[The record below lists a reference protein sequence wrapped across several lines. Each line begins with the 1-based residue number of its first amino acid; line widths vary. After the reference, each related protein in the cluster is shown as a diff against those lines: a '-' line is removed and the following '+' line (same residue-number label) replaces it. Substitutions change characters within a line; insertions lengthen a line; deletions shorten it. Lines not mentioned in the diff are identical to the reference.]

1 MANKILNSGLFN
13 EQAYL
18 ARYPDVAAGW
28 KGTAEEHFLQYGANE
43 GRIGNTNFDVT
54 YLRSTYADLSGMTA
68 AQLYTWYNQYGYA
81 ENRVTSSALASFD
94 AAKYLAD
101 NADLGKG
108 GVTANS
114 ALAHYLMFGVT
125 EGRAAYNTSG
135 VAYTVANG
143 TVSTGTGGNEAGKET
158 VLTTAQDI
166 LTGTA
171 GADTF
176 RAVAGAATGTQ
187 DQTTLNSS
195 DIIDGAAGADT
206 IVVNMTGSNYTGGA
220 RLKNIE
226 TLQIGSNLAT
236 ATFDYNINQGSNE
249 ITDVTKIVYDQINSG
264 ESLRVVNILKTND
277 VIPTLAWTNEANS
290 SAGNVQADFRTSAVE
305 GTSTTLNV
313 QLNNVLG
320 GVLDIGAGVETLN
333 INSGGTSTLG
343 NTLNVS
349 NRDDNGAATNVDI
362 LSAGSSATSL
372 TEGGNDDGS
381 LKKVV
386 VTGDKAFG
394 KLATVVTDTTNTN
407 FGLVNRTAGGAD
419 DLGRDTTS
427 TAANL
432 VSLAATV
439 TELDA
444 SAATGDTNIRFTS
457 RVDAAEVNV
466 TYKGGKGNDYVEF
479 QQGNVSATGGDGNDT
494 FAFINTQ
501 NNSTL
506 TTADSIVGG
515 AGTDTIQV
523 GVNGVGAYNLDTTE
537 FNNKSGIDVLDLRGA
552 TNVVRLADA
561 FVGAADAGL
570 VVRTDKIVQTSDTN
584 TANSSTAT
592 TNNALENNSTNTVT
606 LTALAANRA
615 IEFIGGSGSDRIV
628 VNEVSLNSNVKLDGG
643 TNLTTTGRFDT
654 ITVQDSA
661 VLSRGDLA
669 QVKNFEGI
677 VLVKSDVNS
686 ARQYTIE
693 VTEAF
698 LNNNSGQNKTLQIGT
713 IAAANQNA
721 LTAGDT
727 VTIDVS
733 DLLTTANAFKTTGYD
748 RKIDTTSLIA
758 AGVTVNYVANGGA
771 VTAATL
777 QALGLVNSTADAS
790 QALVLASAAT
800 AVSNSAA
807 DVPAV
812 ALTATSNVT
821 GTANVD
827 NYTAPVAAVAAVTV
841 NGAAGTDTLTL
852 TDAGTAAFGANV
864 TNIERLV
871 LANGTNTVSF
881 NAANGFNNVTGG
893 TGNDSVNAAA
903 LTAAALSV
911 SLGDGNDSLTLTN
924 GIAYTGTFAGGNGT
938 DTLVTGAGLTNL
950 SGATVTGFETLTLSN
965 IGGASFGSN
974 SLLTQ
979 FVTISGT
986 AAATDV
992 INIVSGSHDVS
1003 GVTITGFND
1012 AADNNVVDIAAGAT
1026 LTIAGDTQFSATNAF
1041 TNFTG
1046 AGSLI
1051 TNGTLTFTAADTFTG
1066 NVTIGGTAAANFTD
1080 VAGVT
1085 RTITGNSGNN
1095 TITID
1100 ANSVAKTIALASG
1113 GNDTVV
1119 QESGTASAVATIT
1132 GFTVGASQD
1141 VFDFGTTAVTATAV
1155 ATTGAAIVSA
1165 AAGSATNAYIL
1176 QTNAFQINGALTETG
1191 DGGAVELAI
1200 LAAAMD
1206 AAPGRADTQEAYFVL
1221 DNGTDTGIYRAVFA
1235 NTAGALNAANELTVT
1250 LIGQISG
1257 VTADALVAANFS

>member
-349 NRDDNGAATNVDI
+349 NRDDNVPGTATNVDI

-561 FVGAADAGL
+561 FVGASDAGL
-570 VVRTDKIVQTSDTN
+570 TIRTDKIVQTSDTS
-584 TANSSTAT
+584 TANSTTAT
-592 TNNALENNSTNTVT
+592 TNNTLEDNSTNTIS

-615 IEFIGGSGSDRIV
+615 VNFIGGSGSDRIV
-628 VNEVSLNSNVKLDGG
+628 VNEVSLNSNVVLDGG
-643 TNLTTTGRFDT
+643 TNLATAGRFDT

-669 QVKNFEGI
+669 GVKNFEGI
-677 VLVKSDVNS
+677 VLVKSDATS

-693 VTEAF
+693 VTETF
-698 LNNNSGQNKTLQIGT
+698 LNNNSGQNSTLQIGT
-713 IAAANQNA
+713 TAAANQNA

-733 DLLTTANAFKTTGYD
+733 DLLNSANTAFRTTGYT
-748 RKIDTTSLIA
+748 RHIDTTSLTA
-758 AGVTVNYVANGGA
+758 AGATVNYVANGTT

-777 QALGLVNSTADAS
+777 QTLGLLNSTADAS
-790 QALVLASAAT
+790 QSLILGSAAQ
-800 AVSNSAA
+800 AVSNNGSVSAA
-807 DVPAV
+807 GVTVDVTNATQ
-812 ALTATSNVT
+812 ALTATAYDDVFNVST
-821 GTANVD
+821 GVLNLTVD
-827 NYTAPVAAVAAVTV
+827 
-841 NGAAGTDTLTL
+841 GLAGTDTVNFAETGAGSTFVLSNLT
-852 TDAGTAAFGANV
+852 NV
-864 TNIERLV
+864 EKVNFASG
-871 LANGTNTVSF
+871 LANGVITYSSDATVASGQTLTIDASGAIGSIQSTFAAETNGHIKITT
-881 NAANGFNNVTGG
+881 GFGNDVLTGG
-893 TGNDSVNAAA
+893 TGNDTIISGIGTDQVG
-903 LTAAALSV
+903 T
-911 SLGDGNDSLTLTN
+911 GDGNNSVDGGAGNDS
-924 GIAYTGTFAGGNGT
+924 ITGGTGNDTIIGGTGDDTIQDTASGGNNVISGGDGT
-938 DTLVTGAGLTNL
+938 DTINLNATSVTGNNTVDGGAGNDAINMSGSTGTN
-950 SGATVTGFETLTLSN
+950 TVTLGTGNDGFTAGTGITTVDVGTGSDTVGAASHT
-965 IGGASFGSN
+965 IGNG
-974 SLLTQ
+974 LDKML
-979 FVTISGT
+979 
-986 AAATDV
+986 
-992 INIVSGSHDVS
+992 
-1003 GVTITGFND
+1003 TITGFNAD
-1012 AADNNVVDIAAGAT
+1012 QDQIKTGVVGANLRSVTVASADSTTFAANLGTAIQGVLGGVAT
-1026 LTIAGDTQFSATNAF
+1026 VAGDGWLVTVSS
-1041 TNFTG
+1041 G
-1046 AGSLI
+1046 AMA
-1051 TNGTLTFTAADTFTG
+1051 GTYLYE
-1066 NVTIGGTAAANFTD
+1066 N
-1080 VAGVT
+1080 
-1085 RTITGNSGNN
+1085 
-1095 TITID
+1095 
-1100 ANSVAKTIALASG
+1100 L
-1113 GNDTVV
+1113 
-1119 QESGTASAVATIT
+1119 
-1132 GFTVGASQD
+1132 
-1141 VFDFGTTAVTATAV
+1141 TAT
-1155 ATTGAAIVSA
+1155 
-1165 AAGSATNAYIL
+1165 
-1176 QTNAFQINGALTETG
+1176 
-1191 DGGAVELAI
+1191 
-1200 LAAAMD
+1200 
-1206 AAPGRADTQEAYFVL
+1206 
-1221 DNGTDTGIYRAVFA
+1221 
-1235 NTAGALNAANELTVT
+1235 
-1250 LIGQISG
+1250 SG
-1257 VTADALVAANFS
+1257 VSNDDIVVKLVGLTGTFDSSDIIV